1 MGAKCEHAR
10 AHTRGRP
17 RIRLPGTQCCLLT
30 VAAVSLPSRLSER
43 AHPRVRPELGLEA
56 DVLEVRLDELLGEGA
71 HQLRRERGD
80 AVVRLLEQL
89 VEAGGHEL

>member
-1 MGAKCEHAR
+1 M
-10 AHTRGRP
+10 
-17 RIRLPGTQCCLLT
+17 
-30 VAAVSLPSRLSER
+30 
-43 AHPRVRPELGLEA
+43 RPELGLEA